1 MTAGKDYFGDLFRL
15 PRRVLIPIHMLAGPK
30 AGGWVAIRLRAQL
43 THSCR
48 VIASYHLQQG

>member
-1 MTAGKDYFGDLFRL
+1 VTAGKDYFGDLFRL